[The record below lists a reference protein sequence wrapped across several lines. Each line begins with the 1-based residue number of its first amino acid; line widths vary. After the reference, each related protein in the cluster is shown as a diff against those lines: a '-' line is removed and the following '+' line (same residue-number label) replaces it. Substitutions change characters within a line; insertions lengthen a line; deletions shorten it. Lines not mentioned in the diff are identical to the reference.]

1 LSPGFCS
8 ISTVAPR
15 PIREEVSPSRREFLR
30 LAGVGAVGLVAS
42 VLPGRLMAFTAQ
54 QEKQATT
61 ITSDMVAKMRASGAT
76 AVLKTEKLRDLV
88 YVITG
93 SGGNVAVL
101 NGPDGKVM
109 VDSGFGTSEKQFR
122 TELASIGNEP
132 LKLLINTHWHF
143 DHTDGNQW
151 VHKAGATILAQ
162 ENTRLRLS
170 TPQDIAAFHLHF
182 DPSPADALPQQT
194 FLEQSKLYL
203 NGESVALEHYRP
215 AHTDSDIF
223 IHFQHANVFHAGDT
237 FFAGRYPMIDAS
249 TGGSIDGM
257 IAAADRTLSVVDAAT
272 KIIPGHGPISDRHG
286 FQEYRDMLAEVRA
299 RVGKLKQQGKTLEET
314 VASKPTADLD
324 AKWGQGN
331 IAPDFFVTLVYT
343 TI

>member
-1 LSPGFCS
+1 MIRGSFS
-8 ISTVAPR
+8 SAAPVPNGR
-15 PIREEVSPSRREFLR
+15 PATSSRREFLR
-30 LAGVGAVGLVAS
+30 LAGIGGGTALLASGLSA
-42 VLPGRLMAFTAQ
+42 RLEAFSPQ
-54 QEKQATT
+54 QQKQATT
-61 ITSDMVAKMRASGAT
+61 ITSDMIAQMRAAGAT

-109 VDSGFGTSEKQFR
+109 VDTGFGTSEKQFR
-122 TELASIGNEP
+122 TELASIGSEP
-132 LKLLINTHWHF
+132 LKLVVNTHWHF
-143 DHTDGNQW
+143 DHTDGNEW
-151 VHKAGATILAQ
+151 LHKAGATIMSH

-203 NGESVALEHYRP
+203 NGESLALEHYRP

-237 FFAGRYPMIDAS
+237 FFSGRYPMIDAS
-249 TGGSIDGM
+249 SGGSISGM
-257 IAAADRTLSVVDAAT
+257 IAAAERTLTLVDAKT
-272 KIIPGHGPISDRHG
+272 IIIPGHGLISDRRG
-286 FQEYRDMLAEVRA
+286 LQEYRDMMADVQS
-299 RVGKLKQQGKTLEET
+299 RVGKLKQAGKTAEEA
-314 VASKPTADLD
+314 VAAKPTADLD

-331 IAPDFFVTLVYT
+331 IAPDFFVRLVYS

>member
-1 LSPGFCS
+1 
-8 ISTVAPR
+8 
-15 PIREEVSPSRREFLR
+15 
-30 LAGVGAVGLVAS
+30 
-42 VLPGRLMAFTAQ
+42 
-54 QEKQATT
+54 
-61 ITSDMVAKMRASGAT
+61 MVAKMRASGAT

-122 TELASIGNEP
+122 TELASIGSEP

-143 DHTDGNQW
+143 DHTDGNEW
-151 VHKAGATILAQ
+151 LHKAGATIMAQ

-170 TPQDIAAFHLHF
+170 TPQDIAAYHLHF

-237 FFAGRYPMIDAS
+237 FFSGRYPMIDAVQRRFDRRHDR
-249 TGGSIDGM
+249 GRGSYSF
-257 IAAADRTLSVVDAAT
+257 DRRCLDQDHSRPRLDVGPPGPSG
-272 KIIPGHGPISDRHG
+272 IPGHAGGGAIAGS
-286 FQEYRDMLAEVRA
+286 
-299 RVGKLKQQGKTLEET
+299 KTQ
-314 VASKPTADLD
+314 AAGQNAGWKSWPPNPPPTWTRSGEKATSRL
-324 AKWGQGN
+324 
-331 IAPDFFVTLVYT
+331 TSS
-343 TI
+343 